1 MRKFLVLIGSVCLM
15 GVFSFETI
23 EKAEWGFFG
32 HRLINRT
39 AVYTLPPQLYG
50 FYKRHIKYIEYE
62 SIAPDKRRYAAK
74 GEAVRHYI
82 DLDNWEDY
90 DRLINR
96 RHYDVI
102 FEHADIKLQSSANR
116 ARTIRITHVDS
127 IEAGSIESRIYEQ
140 FKESWYEILGEE
152 SMDIELANGAGQVTI
167 TDVFSEH
174 GILPYNLLI
183 YYYRLEQAFLDREVK
198 DILRYSAEIG
208 HYISDAHVP
217 LHTTK
222 NYNGQLTG
230 QDGIH
235 AFWESRIPELF
246 ALEQYDLFVDKA
258 LYIENIDEYFW
269 SVVLDTHS
277 LVDDVLDIEK
287 RLSETWPKDQQYCY
301 DERGVTVSRL
311 PCPEYA
317 AAYQDAMQDM
327 VETQMRKSIHALGSI
342 WYTAWVNGGQPTL
355 DEYQITTQINEPEE
369 GSENHGLRTPEK

>member
-1 MRKFLVLIGSVCLM
+1 MHKFVLLVGSVFLLGM
-15 GVFSFETI
+15 YSFDSI
-23 EKAEWGFFG
+23 EKVEWGFFG

-39 AVYTLPPQLYG
+39 AIYTLPPELYG

-82 DLDNWEDY
+82 DLDNWDDY

-96 RHYDVI
+96 RHKDVI
-102 FEHADIKLQSSANR
+102 FEFADIKMTRSNNR
-116 ARTIRITHVDS
+116 ARTIRIAHVDS
-127 IEAGSIESRIYEQ
+127 IVAGSIESRIYEK
-140 FKESWYEILGEE
+140 FSERWVEILGEE
-152 SMDIELANGAGQVTI
+152 SMKVELAEGEVTI

-174 GILPYNLLI
+174 GILPYNLDF
-183 YYYRLEQAFLDREVK
+183 YFSRLEQAFLNHNVQN
-198 DILRYSAEIG
+198 ILRYSAEIG

-258 LYIENIDEYFW
+258 EYIENIDEYFW

-277 LVDDVLDIEK
+277 LVDDVLGIEK
-287 RLSETWPKDQQYCY
+287 SLSETWPKDRQYCY
-301 DERGVTVSRL
+301 DERGVTISRQ

-317 AAYQDAMQDM
+317 AAYQEAMQDM

-355 DEYQITTQINEPEE
+355 EEFQITTLVDEPEQT
-369 GSENHGLRTPEK
+369 SEDHGLRKSEK

>member
-1 MRKFLVLIGSVCLM
+1 MRRLLIFVCSIFLIGI
-15 GVFSFETI
+15 FSFDTI
-23 EKAEWGFFG
+23 DKVEWGFFG

-39 AVYTLPPQLYG
+39 AIYTLPPELYG

-82 DLDNWEDY
+82 DLDNWDDY

-96 RHYDVI
+96 KHSDVI
-102 FEHADIKLQSSANR
+102 FEFADIKLKRSNNR
-116 ARTIRITHVDS
+116 ARTIKITHVDS
-127 IEAGSIESRIYEQ
+127 IVAGSLESRIYEQ
-140 FKESWYEILGEE
+140 FSERWVEILGEE
-152 SMDIELANGAGQVTI
+152 SLQLNLREGEVTI

-174 GILPYNLLI
+174 GILPYNLGF
-183 YYYRLEQAFLDREVK
+183 YFYRLEEAFLKRNFQN
-198 DILRYSAEIG
+198 ILRYSAEIG

-222 NYNGQLTG
+222 NYNGQLSG

-258 LYIENIDEYFW
+258 EYIENPDEYFW

-277 LVDDVLDIEK
+277 LVDDVLGIEK
-287 RLSETWPKDQQYCY
+287 RMSETWPKDRQYCY
-301 DERGVTVSRL
+301 DERGVTVSRQ

-317 AAYQDAMQDM
+317 AAYQEAMQDM

-355 DEYQITTQINEPEE
+355 DEFQITTLVDEAEQE
-369 GSENHGLRTPEK
+369 SEDHGLRKSEK

>member
-1 MRKFLVLIGSVCLM
+1 MRRFLVLVGLIFLM
-15 GVFSFETI
+15 GMYSFDNI
-23 EKAEWGFFG
+23 AKVEWGFFG

-39 AVYTLPPQLYG
+39 AIYTLPPELYG

-82 DLDNWEDY
+82 DLDNWDDY

-96 RHYDVI
+96 RHSDVI
-102 FEHADIKLQSSANR
+102 FEFADIKLQRSNRR
-116 ARTIRITHVDS
+116 ARPIKITHVDS
-127 IEAGSIESRIYEQ
+127 IVVGSLESRIYEQ
-140 FKESWYEILGEE
+140 FTERWVEILGEE
-152 SMDIELANGAGQVTI
+152 SLKIDLREGEVTI

-174 GILPYNLLI
+174 GILPYNLSF
-183 YYYRLEQAFLDREVK
+183 YFYRLEEAFLDRNIK

-246 ALEQYDLFVDKA
+246 ALEQYDMFVDKA
-258 LYIENIDEYFW
+258 EYIVNMEEYFW
-269 SVVLDTHS
+269 SIVLDTHS
-277 LVDDVLDIEK
+277 LVDDVLGIEK
-287 RLSETWPKDQQYCY
+287 RMSETWPKDRQYCY
-301 DERGVTVSRL
+301 DERGVTLSRQ

-317 AAYQDAMQDM
+317 AAYQEAMQDM

-342 WYTAWVNGGQPTL
+342 WYTAWVNGGQPAL
-355 DEYQITTQINEPEE
+355 EEFQITTLVDETEQA
-369 GSENHGLRTPEK
+369 SDDHGLRKSEK

>member
-1 MRKFLVLIGSVCLM
+1 MRKLIILLGSISLMSVC
-15 GVFSFETI
+15 SFDSI
-23 EKAEWGFFG
+23 DKVEWGFFG

-50 FYKRHIKYIEYE
+50 FYKRHIKFIEYE

-74 GEAVRHYI
+74 GEAIRHYI
-82 DLDNWEDY
+82 DLDHWDDY

-96 RHYDVI
+96 RHRNVI
-102 FEHADIKLQSSANR
+102 FEFADIKITSNSNR
-116 ARTIRITHVDS
+116 ARTIRISHVDS
-127 IEAGSIESRIYEQ
+127 IVSGSIESRIYEKFTEQ
-140 FKESWYEILGEE
+140 WVEILGAGSINLMLDSGEE
-152 SMDIELANGAGQVTI
+152 VAI
-167 TDVFSEH
+167 TDMFSEH
-174 GILPYNLLI
+174 GILPYNLGF
-183 YYYRLEQAFLDREVK
+183 YARRLEQAFLNRNVQ

-258 LYIENIDEYFW
+258 VYIEDFEEYFW
-269 SVVLDTHS
+269 AVVLDTHS

-287 RLSETWPKDQQYCY
+287 QLSETWPKDQQYCY
-301 DERGVTVSRL
+301 DERGVTVSRQ
-311 PCPEYA
+311 PCSEYA

-342 WYTAWVNGGQPTL
+342 WFTAWVNGGQPTL
-355 DEYQITTQINEPEE
+355 DEYQFNTLINVLNEGVEE
-369 GSENHGLRTPEK
+369 HGLRKSNK

>member
-1 MRKFLVLIGSVCLM
+1 MRRLLIFVCSIFLIGI
-15 GVFSFETI
+15 FSFDTI
-23 EKAEWGFFG
+23 DKVEWGFFG

-39 AVYTLPPQLYG
+39 AIYTLPPELYG

-82 DLDNWEDY
+82 DLDNWDDY

-96 RHYDVI
+96 KHSDVI
-102 FEHADIKLQSSANR
+102 FEFADIKLKRSNNR
-116 ARTIRITHVDS
+116 ARNIKITHVDS
-127 IEAGSIESRIYEQ
+127 IVAGSLESRIYEQ
-140 FKESWYEILGEE
+140 FSERWVEILGEE
-152 SMDIELANGAGQVTI
+152 SLQLNLREGEVTI

-174 GILPYNLLI
+174 GILPYNLGF
-183 YYYRLEQAFLDREVK
+183 YFYRLEEAFLKRNFQN
-198 DILRYSAEIG
+198 ILRYSAEIG

-222 NYNGQLTG
+222 NYNGQLSG

-258 LYIENIDEYFW
+258 EYIENPDEYFW

-277 LVDDVLDIEK
+277 LVDDVLGIEK
-287 RLSETWPKDQQYCY
+287 RMSETWPKDRQYCY
-301 DERGVTVSRL
+301 DERGVTVSRQ

-317 AAYQDAMQDM
+317 AAYQEAMQDM

-355 DEYQITTQINEPEE
+355 DEFQITTLVNEAEQA
-369 GSENHGLRTPEK
+369 SEDHGLRKSEK